1 MSIENNPASD
11 FVNDMGK
18 AVVAGE
24 NSVAERN
31 EVTIKFG
38 KGLVGEPFVSK
49 NGKELVEVSIP
60 NARDDDHRPWES
72 FVISPKMIHENKF
85 GKGVWMKLPEDGS
98 VRLSRPVKSGTDDRG
113 KPIWTRETREVSN
126 VELKAILEAY
136 KEKGKDSVLSDLS
149 GKKAEAG
156 SDRTA
161 GFSVKNRTNPLR

>member
-1 MSIENNPASD
+1 MSIENNATSD
-11 FVNDMGK
+11 FINDMDK

-24 NSVAERN
+24 NSAAERN

-60 NARDDDHRPWES
+60 NSRDDDHRPWES

-98 VRLSRPVKSGTDDRG
+98 VRLSRPVKNGTDDKG
-113 KPIWTRETREVSN
+113 KTIWSHETREVSN

-149 GKKAEAG
+149 GKRAEAG

-161 GFSVKNRTNPLR
+161 GFLVKNRTDLLR

>member
-60 NARDDDHRPWES
+60 NARADDYRPWES

-85 GKGVWMKLPEDGS
+85 GKGVWMKLPVDGS
-98 VRLSRPVKSGTDDRG
+98 TRLSHSVKNGTDDKG
-113 KPIWTRETREVSN
+113 KTIWSHGTREVSN

-149 GKKAEAG
+149 GKRAEAG

-161 GFSVKNRTNPLR
+161 GFSVKNRTDPLR

>member
-1 MSIENNPASD
+1 MSIENNAASY
-11 FVNDMGK
+11 FVNDTGK

-24 NSVAERN
+24 NSAAERN

-85 GKGVWMKLPEDGS
+85 GKGVWMKLHVDGS
-98 VRLSRPVKSGTDDRG
+98 TRLSRPVKNGTDDKG
-113 KPIWTRETREVSN
+113 KTIWSHETREVSN

-149 GKKAEAG
+149 GKKAEPRSEP
-156 SDRTA
+156 SD
-161 GFSVKNRTNPLR
+161 GFSAKGKAEPLR